1 MILLDSF
8 MEVLLCQSLALF
20 AVYLS
25 LEVLK
30 NSFKKL
36 SSMTAEEILEVGSTD
51 GHEPHMSFSKYGL
64 RLAVTNV
71 RCD

>member
-1 MILLDSF
+1 MSKLG
-8 MEVLLCQSLALF
+8 F
-20 AVYLS
+20 AVFLS

-36 SSMTAEEILEVGSTD
+36 SSMTAEEILEVGSAD
-51 GHEPHMSFSKYGL
+51 SHEPHTFVSKYGL

-71 RCD
+71 HCD

>member
-1 MILLDSF
+1 
-8 MEVLLCQSLALF
+8 LF
-20 AVYLS
+20 AVSLS

-71 RCD
+71 HCV